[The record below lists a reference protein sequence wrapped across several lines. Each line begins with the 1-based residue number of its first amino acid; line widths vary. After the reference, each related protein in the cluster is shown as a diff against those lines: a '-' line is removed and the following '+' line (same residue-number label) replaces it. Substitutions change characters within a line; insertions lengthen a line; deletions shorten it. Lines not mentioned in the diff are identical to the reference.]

1 LAPTFA
7 AIAGVAPPSFV
18 DGRSF
23 LPLLDDP
30 GQPWRESFGL
40 ERRQRETY
48 EIAGAAS
55 FDGVRTRDYT
65 YVRYATGERELYDLR
80 RDPHQLD
87 NVAAT
92 ADKALVEELDRR
104 MSALANC
111 AGAYCREIEDLPLE
125 PKIEVTSRGV
135 PPSG

>member
-1 LAPTFA
+1 
-7 AIAGVAPPSFV
+7 
-18 DGRSF
+18 
-23 LPLLDDP
+23 
-30 GQPWRESFGL
+30 L

-48 EIAGAAS
+48 EIDGAAS

-87 NVAAT
+87 NIAAT
-92 ADKALVEELDRR
+92 ADKALVDELDRR

-111 AGAYCREIEDLPLE
+111 AGAYCRELEDLPLV
-125 PKIEVTSRGV
+125 PTVKVTSQGGQT
-135 PPSG
+135 SG